1 MFEFLQSTPGQ
12 AVLWIA
18 VLLVLCAIGAYVV
31 MWFRERSG
39 KSRASSSELLT
50 GFRELREEG
59 DISGTEFRNIK
70 SVLGQKLQEE
80 LKSSDAEG
88 DG

>member
-1 MFEFLQSTPGQ
+1 MFEFLQSTPAQ